1 MSKDKI
7 KRRPIMRKA
16 ILTTSCR
23 RNAQNHPEFLDTEAL
38 LERFE
43 PLLRSIHKKFCS
55 YDGVFNTAEDQ
66 ADLWAQIQYEFL
78 RLRQTFDPRRG
89 VDFPGYLKFHL
100 QQRVYHYVTK
110 QQKLSNMEQPVKT
123 YSDDFEEK
131 PREIENMP
139 ELIDEETPAAMERT
153 EAIESIPWDR
163 LDESQAELVR
173 EILFNKKL
181 VETVAKE
188 RKVSIKSVK
197 TQLDEICKLFIKIH
211 QESEQED

>member
-1 MSKDKI
+1 
-7 KRRPIMRKA
+7 
-16 ILTTSCR
+16 
-23 RNAQNHPEFLDTEAL
+23 
-38 LERFE
+38 
-43 PLLRSIHKKFCS
+43 
-55 YDGVFNTAEDQ
+55 
-66 ADLWAQIQYEFL
+66 
-78 RLRQTFDPRRG
+78 
-89 VDFPGYLKFHL
+89 
-100 QQRVYHYVTK
+100 
-110 QQKLSNMEQPVKT
+110 MEQPVKT

-139 ELIDEETPAAMERT
+139 ELIDEETPEAMERT

-197 TQLDEICKLFIKIH
+197 TQLDGICELFIKIH